1 MTTATQQVHALP
13 AERSLRTVAVVSNHP
28 YLHAL
33 ERMLDGMDHDI
44 VFVEAISHAYTQIKR
59 VMPDLIVLCL
69 SSDDAASCQVLS
81 MLRLDRETA
90 RIPVLT
96 YASSTFDS
104 ADECDVE
111 EAMDAFSRFVP
122 VSMN

>member
-13 AERSLRTVAVVSNHP
+13 AKRSLRTVAVVSNHP

-33 ERMLDGMDHDI
+33 ERVLDGMDHDI
-44 VFVEAISHAYTQIKR
+44 VFVEAIPDAYTQIKR
-59 VMPDLIVLCL
+59 VMPDLIVLYL
-69 SSDDAASCQVLS
+69 SNDDAASCQVLS

-90 RIPVLT
+90 GIPVLT
-96 YASSTFDS
+96 YASSTFDGAEDS
-104 ADECDVE
+104 AVE
-111 EAMDAFSRFVP
+111 ETGDAFSRFVP

>member
-1 MTTATQQVHALP
+1 MMTAAQQVHAFQVK
-13 AERSLRTVAVVSNHP
+13 RSVRTVAVVSNHP

-33 ERMLDGMDHDI
+33 ERVLDGMDHDI
-44 VFVEAISHAYTQIKR
+44 VFVEAISRAYSQIKR
-59 VMPDLIVLCL
+59 EMPDLIVLCL
-69 SSDDAASCQVLS
+69 SDDDAASCQVLS

-104 ADECDVE
+104 ADERSVE
-111 EAMDAFSRFVP
+111 EAEEMFSRFVP